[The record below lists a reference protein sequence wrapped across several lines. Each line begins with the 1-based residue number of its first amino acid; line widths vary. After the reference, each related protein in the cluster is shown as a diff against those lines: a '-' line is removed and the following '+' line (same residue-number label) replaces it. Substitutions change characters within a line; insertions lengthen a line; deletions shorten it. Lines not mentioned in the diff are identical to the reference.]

1 MAQLKEAM
9 ANNFGYACNASAPAA
24 TADECTDEARIYEAV
39 KRILSNNG
47 SINLADLQA
56 QLAGPAQACRWPSP
70 AEPAKTE
77 PACVNPDYAH
87 IKRLMENT
95 PWFGNDIDEV
105 DMIARRCG
113 QIYSYEVENT
123 RIRAADSSRLDAI
136 LYLPMCYSERM

>member
-1 MAQLKEAM
+1 MPL
-9 ANNFGYACNASAPAA
+9 
-24 TADECTDEARIYEAV
+24 AV
-39 KRILSNNG
+39 TRR
-47 SINLADLQA
+47 
-56 QLAGPAQACRWPSP
+56 AGQDR
-70 AEPAKTE
+70 T
-77 PACVNPDYAH
+77 ACVNPDYAH

-113 QIYSYEVENT
+113 QIYPTKWKNT